1 MKQTPLNPVSL
12 AIETSGRTGSVAIGT
27 GFEAIEQEFF
37 SGWMRHSVEL
47 FPTIEKL
54 LKKHNF
60 TVSDLKQIFIT
71 IGPGSFTGLR
81 IAVSTAKMF
90 ALATDVKIVAVN
102 TMDVIAQNADNVVR
116 DNNYKVNRIV
126 TILDAKR
133 KQFYVASYKNSDNG
147 WIKTTEDCLMEAN
160 DVVKEFADVN
170 DPVYLLG
177 EGLHYYKDKFD
188 IDGVEVVDDQYWMAT
203 AKKAYK
209 VGYKMAQEKLF
220 ADPATLRPFYL
231 RRPEA
236 EVNWE
241 KRQKSS

>member
-1 MKQTPLNPVSL
+1 MKKTLLNPVSL

-27 GFEAIEQEFF
+27 DFEAIEQVFF
-37 SGWMRHSVEL
+37 TGWMRHSVEL
-47 FPTIEKL
+47 FPAIEQML
-54 LKKHNF
+54 RKHNF
-60 TVSDLKQIFIT
+60 GISDIKQIFIT

-90 ALATDVKIVAVN
+90 ALAANVKIVAVN
-102 TMDVIAQNADNVVR
+102 TMDAIAQNADDIVHNS
-116 DNNYKVNRIV
+116 NNKFDRIV

-133 KQFYVASYKNSDNG
+133 KQFYVASYNNSDNG
-147 WIKTTEDCLMEAN
+147 WIKTTEDCLMTA
-160 DVVKEFADVN
+160 DDIVKEFADVN
-170 DPVYLLG
+170 DPVCLLG
-177 EGLHYYKDKFD
+177 EGLYYYKDKFD
-188 IDGVEVVDDQYWMAT
+188 FDGVEIADDQYWAAT
-203 AKKAYK
+203 AKKTYK

-220 ADPATLRPFYL
+220 TDPAKLTPLYL

>member
-1 MKQTPLNPVSL
+1 MKKTPLNPVSL

-27 GFEAIEQEFF
+27 GFEAMEQKFF

-47 FPTIEKL
+47 FPTIEQI

-60 TVSDLKQIFIT
+60 GISDIKQVFVT

-90 ALATDVKIVAVN
+90 ALAANVKIVAVN
-102 TMDVIAQNADNVVR
+102 TMDVIAQNADDISR
-116 DNNYKVNRIV
+116 DNENKINRIV

-133 KQFYVASYKNSDNG
+133 KQFYVASYKNSDDR
-147 WIKTTEDCLMEAN
+147 WKKTTVDCLMTAN
-160 DVVKEFADVN
+160 DIIKEFADMN

-188 IDGVEVVDDQYWMAT
+188 VDGVEVVDDQYWMAT
-203 AKKAYK
+203 AKKTYK
-209 VGYKMAQEKLF
+209 VGYQMAQEKLF
-220 ADPATLRPFYL
+220 TDPAKLSPFYL
-231 RRPEA
+231 RRLEA